1 MKTRAANQAL
11 AIDRDETLI
20 ANRARGRID
29 LIVSAADGRTRRR
42 RVAEDG
48 SLRVRFPR
56 TVGGELEA
64 VIVNT
69 AGGIAGGDR
78 HEVSVSARDNA
89 NLVVT
94 TAAAEKIYRSIGPDA
109 SIEVTLDVGA
119 GGRLAWLP
127 QEAIVFD
134 RGRLSR
140 RIDVDISGDGMV
152 TVAEM
157 AVFGRSAMGELVEQG
172 SFVDRWRV
180 RRDRRLVF
188 AETVRLDGAVAQKL
202 AEPGVAAGGAA
213 IATVLVCPGDETLA
227 ANVRALAGSFAG
239 EVGIS
244 AWNGIAVARL
254 CGKDGASVRSD
265 LTAVLTALGAPLPRL
280 WLN

>member
-1 MKTRAANQAL
+1 MKTGAANQAV
-11 AIDRDETLI
+11 AIDRDEMLI

-29 LIVSAADGRTRRR
+29 LIVGAADGRTRRSH
-42 RVAEDG
+42 VAEDG

-56 TVGGELEA
+56 TEGVELEA

-78 HEVSVSARDNA
+78 HEVSIAARDNA

-109 SIEVTLDVGA
+109 SIEVRLDVGA

-127 QEAIVFD
+127 QETIVFD
-134 RGRLSR
+134 RGRMSR

-157 AVFGRSAMGELVEQG
+157 AVFGRSAMGEFVEQG

-188 AETVRLDGAVAQKL
+188 AETVRLDGTVAQNL
-202 AEPGVAAGGAA
+202 AEPGVAAGGVA
-213 IATVLVCPGDETLA
+213 IATVLVFPGDETLA
-227 ANVRALAGSFAG
+227 AHVRALAGSFAG

-265 LTAVLTALGAPLPRL
+265 LTAVLTALRAPLPRL
-280 WLN
+280 WLS